1 MKSKVVNVNGTDYE
15 IKVQRLVDDSL
26 EGTIVL
32 GGIQCASMK
41 VPSDTVYDLKT
52 TKGEEMAD
60 LMLRLLESFAKS
72 GFIIGRA

>member
-1 MKSKVVNVNGTDYE
+1 MKSKIVNVNGTDYE
-15 IKVQRLVDDSL
+15 IKVQRLADRSL

-32 GGIQCASMK
+32 GGIQWASMK

-52 TKGEEMAD
+52 IKGEEMED

-72 GFIIGRA
+72 GFVVGRA